1 MKLITLNIWGGRVLE
16 PLLQFAQTKMQDA
29 DVICLQEVLS
39 AKQAL
44 PGVEVCTNTLEQLLP
59 FLDDYRF
66 VYNSNVVDTLT
77 SKISQ
82 PGLRY
87 GNAIFVRKNLR
98 LRASQN
104 HYIVKYPGDSFDLDG
119 GEDHP
124 RALQVVQL
132 TDEDGHNFAV
142 ANYHGYWSNG
152 PKTDDATRIEQS
164 KRIRQVLDGLGE
176 EYILCGD
183 FNLLPSTQS
192 LAILRDGL
200 SDMVQ
205 KYELATTR
213 SNLYKRIDYAP
224 FADYVLT
231 TPGVKDLGFS
241 SLDEVVSDHLALGL
255 EFDLT

>member
-16 PLLQFAQTKMQDA
+16 SLLQFAQTKLQEA

-39 AKQAL
+39 AKESL
-44 PGVEVCTNTLEQLLP
+44 PDTEVCTNTLEQLLP
-59 FLDDYRF
+59 LMTDYRF

-104 HYIVKYPGDSFDLDG
+104 HYIVKYPGDSFDLEG

-132 TDEDGHNFAV
+132 TDEAGHDFAV

-164 KRIRQVLDGLGE
+164 RRIRQVLDGVGE
-176 EYILCGD
+176 DFILCGD

-192 LAILRDGL
+192 LAILKDGL
-200 SDMVQ
+200 RDMVE
-205 KYELATTR
+205 KYGLVTTR

-231 TPGVKDLGFS
+231 SSGVKDLSFGA
-241 SLDEVVSDHLALGL
+241 LHEVVSDHLALEL

>member
-16 PLLQFAQTKMQDA
+16 PLLQLAQTKLQDA

-39 AKQAL
+39 AKEAL
-44 PGVEVCTNTLEQLLP
+44 QGTEVCTNTLEQLLP
-59 FLDDYRF
+59 LMGDYRF

-104 HYIVKYPGDSFDLDG
+104 HYIVKYPGDSFDLEG

-132 TDEDGHNFAV
+132 TDEVGHDFAV

-152 PKTDDATRIEQS
+152 PKTDDATRVEQS
-164 KRIRQVLDGLGE
+164 GRIRQVLDGIGE
-176 EYILCGD
+176 DFILCGD

-192 LAILRDGL
+192 LAMLKDGL
-200 SDMVQ
+200 GDMVE
-205 KYELATTR
+205 KYKLPTTR
-213 SNLYKRIDYAP
+213 SKLYKRIDYAP

-231 TPGVKDLGFS
+231 SPGVKDLSFS
-241 SLDEVVSDHLALGL
+241 ALEEVVSDHLALEL
-255 EFDLT
+255 EFELV